1 MDMWKRVPWGN
12 MWMMFFAIVSAGMAL
27 HGFLG
32 LHARFARADLV
43 VALIMLGTVAIT
55 AVLRL
60 PAREKSTP
68 TLSDLGG
75 IYLSA
80 WKQLWR
86 RNWVL
91 RFFGLIAGVNLLASL
106 AATLLAM
113 HFIGDRVIKGTP
125 PLDYLERMLP
135 RMLSS
140 IVSMSLGS
148 FMPRSGLSSGLSV
161 FFAAALLLALP
172 WLLARLRGL
181 RRKET
186 YAKEA
191 QFLQIALISGAIIAA
206 AVIVLTPWE
215 YALHRQAHPLP
226 HQYWSVVGLK
236 EDLWRLVHS
245 SVLGAA
251 IIAGLIGSLKSGDA
265 KVTVDSF
272 LRNSARYFKPLAGL
286 YLLINV
292 VMVLSVAGPQYGLR
306 ITPVWYMYYA
316 SGLITPALIL
326 FMFVPFSAVT
336 RNIGTW
342 DSIKGGLRDW
352 FSNAWQ
358 VVSFAAVGVTFM
370 TVAKIVKDMLLFW
383 TPRVSWLKLA
393 VTPVQ
398 VAINILVTA
407 VMLLAVWEF
416 YQLIS
421 KGETVEQ
428 SEA

>member
-1 MDMWKRVPWGN
+1 MHRIPWLN

-27 HGFLG
+27 YGFLG
-32 LHARFARADLV
+32 LHARFTRADLV
-43 VALIMLGTVAIT
+43 VALIILGTVAIT

-68 TLSDLGG
+68 TLNDLAGV
-75 IYLSA
+75 YLNA

-91 RFFGLIAGVNLLASL
+91 RFFGLIAGVDLLASL
-106 AATLLAM
+106 AATLLTM

-140 IVSMSLGS
+140 LVSISLGS

-172 WLLARLRGL
+172 WLLVRLRRL
-181 RRKET
+181 RKEEA

-251 IIAGLIGSLKSGDA
+251 IIAGLIGSLKAGDA

-306 ITPVWYMYYA
+306 IAPVWYMYYV
-316 SGLITPALIL
+316 SGLITPALVL
-326 FMFVPFSAVT
+326 LMFVPFSAVMRDT
-336 RNIGTW
+336 GTW

-352 FSNAWQ
+352 FANAWQ
-358 VVSFAAVGVTFM
+358 VISFAAVGVTFLTM
-370 TVAKIVKDMLLFW
+370 SKIIRDILLFW
-383 TPRVSWLKLA
+383 TPRMSWSRIALQ
-393 VTPVQ
+393 PVQ
-398 VAINILVTA
+398 VAINVLIA
-407 VMLLAVWEF
+407 AIMLLAVWEF

-421 KGETVEQ
+421 KGETVGE